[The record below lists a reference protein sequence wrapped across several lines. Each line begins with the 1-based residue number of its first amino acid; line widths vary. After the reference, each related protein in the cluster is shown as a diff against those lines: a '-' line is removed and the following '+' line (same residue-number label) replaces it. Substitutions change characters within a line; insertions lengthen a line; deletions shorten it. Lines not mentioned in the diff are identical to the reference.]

1 MGYIPKTG
9 FNFDLMIKD
18 VWSIMITWSAR
29 AQEQQSRIL
38 IWIVGTKDSVDG
50 RMDRKDM
57 MVKDLVNFV
66 DLKGTAVEKNHLVIG
81 IKQMDVME
89 PSAEKVG
96 INALQSLVLYSY
108 NFPDLIYKDFNAS
121 IDIKGS

>member
-57 MVKDLVNFV
+57 MGKDLVNFV

-96 INALQSLVLYSY
+96 INALQSLVLFSY
-108 NFPDLIYKDFNAS
+108 NFPDPIYKQ
-121 IDIKGS
+121 